1 LRELGFGSWE
11 LTRFVTTLPSLTNK
25 VAIVT
30 GSTSGIG
37 RGIAEH
43 FATLGA
49 CVVIHGPEP
58 DPARAIAERL
68 RSAGHDA
75 LSVHGDVRD
84 VEACR
89 RVVRSAIEARGGVDI
104 LVNNAGDTSRG
115 RLEDASLEFWD
126 NMMAVNLRA
135 PFLCLQE
142 AVKSMKTRGGGSIV
156 NIGSI
161 NAYVGSPKLG
171 PYAVSKGGLMTLTRN
186 AACALNVYGIRVNQ
200 LNVGWTM
207 TEGEDVV
214 QRKQRDGRDWLDQA
228 LATRP
233 FGRLLTPQDIAYAAA
248 YFASDESA
256 LITGAVLD
264 MEQIPP
270 GAYVDF

>member
-1 LRELGFGSWE
+1 MS
-11 LTRFVTTLPSLTNK
+11 SLTNK
-25 VAIVT
+25 VAVVT
-30 GSTSGIG
+30 GSSSGIG
-37 RGIAEH
+37 KGIAEY
-43 FATLGA
+43 FASLGA
-49 CVVIHGPEP
+49 IVVIHGLHAKE
-58 DPARAIAERL
+58 AREVADHMRI
-68 RSAGHDA
+68 AGHDA
-75 LSVHGDVRD
+75 ISTHGDLRSVD
-84 VEACR
+84 VCR
-89 RVVRSAIEARGGVDI
+89 HVVQFAVESRGGVDI
-104 LVNNAGDTSRG
+104 LVNNAGDVSRG
-115 RLEDASLEFWD
+115 RLEDVSVEFWD

-142 AVKSMKTRGGGSIV
+142 AVKSMKARGGGSIV

-171 PYAVSKGGLMTLTRN
+171 PYAVSKGGLMTLTKN
-186 AACALNVYGIRVNQ
+186 AACALNEYHIRVNQ

-207 TEGEDVV
+207 TEGEERV
-214 QRKQRDGRDWLDQA
+214 QRKQRNGGEWLEEA

-264 MEQIPP
+264 LEQIPV
-270 GAYVDF
+270 GAYEDF

>member
-1 LRELGFGSWE
+1 MA
-11 LTRFVTTLPSLTNK
+11 SLKKK
-25 VAIVT
+25 VAVIT
-30 GSTSGIG
+30 GSSSGIG

-43 FATLGA
+43 FASLGA
-49 CVVIHGPEP
+49 SVVIHGLQAKE
-58 DPARAIAERL
+58 AREVADHL
-68 RSAGHDA
+68 RISGHEA
-75 LSVHGDVRD
+75 TSIHGDLSKVD
-84 VEACR
+84 VCR
-89 RVVRSAIEARGGVDI
+89 QVVQFAVESHGGVDI
-104 LVNNAGDTSRG
+104 LVNNAGDVSRG
-115 RLEDASLEFWD
+115 KLEDVSVEFWD

-142 AVKSMKTRGGGSIV
+142 AVKSMKQRGGGSIV

-171 PYAVSKGGLMTLTRN
+171 PYAVSKGGLMTLTKN
-186 AACALNVYGIRVNQ
+186 AACALNEYHIRVNQ

-207 TEGEDVV
+207 TEGEERV
-214 QRKQRDGRDWLDQA
+214 QRKQRNGGEWLEQA

-256 LITGAVLD
+256 LVTGAVLD
-264 MEQIPP
+264 MEQIPV
-270 GAYVDF
+270 GAYEDF